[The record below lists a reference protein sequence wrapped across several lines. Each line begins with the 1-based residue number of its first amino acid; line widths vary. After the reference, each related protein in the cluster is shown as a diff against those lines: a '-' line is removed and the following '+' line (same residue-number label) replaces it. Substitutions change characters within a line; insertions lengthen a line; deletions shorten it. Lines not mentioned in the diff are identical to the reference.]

1 MNWLQVNE
9 RGEGQLDVQS
19 PDIRRLLILT
29 KQDTRFMDFILRV
42 VESRSNDVTA
52 WEGSDDWIR
61 SHFFNYLL
69 SLLKTTRATDVERS
83 GASVDF
89 NRDFVQTY
97 RESHNFR
104 IWLSGAYCSDSDP
117 ESRHPFSGSA
127 SATDLRNG
135 VERTLST
142 TLINAPE
149 SARRL
154 TERLTQTSQLVSQGG
169 SRLKEKLSSWM
180 RR

>member
-42 VESRSNDVTA
+42 VESRSNDVTGAVYWPTSICHCQCVCALA

-61 SHFFNYLL
+61 SHFYNYLL
-69 SLLKTTRATDVERS
+69 SLLKTTRALDATGSE
-83 GASVDF
+83 ASADF
-89 NRDFVQTY
+89 NRDFVQAY
-97 RESHNFR
+97 RESHNYR

-117 ESRHPFSGSA
+117 ESRLPSG
-127 SATDLRNG
+127 LKF
-135 VERTLST
+135 
-142 TLINAPE
+142 LI
-149 SARRL
+149 
-154 TERLTQTSQLVSQGG
+154 G
-169 SRLKEKLSSWM
+169 S
-180 RR
+180 